1 MSMKNAINKF
11 DSVSMLRASNAR
23 LAALVGDSSR
33 ASQLLSD
40 AQRKIEK
47 ATGRALPVRTVAV

>member
-1 MSMKNAINKF
+1 MKTAISSKF

-33 ASQLLSD
+33 TSHMLSD
-40 AQRKIEK
+40 ARQLAAEI
-47 ATGRALPVRTVAV
+47 AMPVRAAR

>member
-1 MSMKNAINKF
+1 MHRTTTP

-33 ASQLLSD
+33 ASQLLSE
-40 AQRKIEK
+40 AKKKIEK
-47 ATGRALPVRTVAV
+47 TTGRALPVRTGAV

>member
-1 MSMKNAINKF
+1 MSMKNAIKS

-40 AQRKIEK
+40 ARQLAAEL
-47 ATGRALPVRTVAV
+47 AMPVRVSR